1 MAPLQGSVRTS
12 VRRQRPLMGKS
23 RMHSEVLK
31 YEANGLNLESVLYYD
46 ETKTGKRPA
55 VLVFPE
61 GFGLSEHSKEKAQRL
76 AELGYVTL
84 ANDLYGEGK
93 NVNTLDEVM
102 AFVGPLVKDP
112 RRIRAYAEAGLKAL
126 LARPEVDSSRI
137 AAIGYCVGGTVAL
150 ELARGGAD
158 VKGVAGFHSGLG
170 TERPGDAKDIK
181 GKVLVCIGADDP
193 MNGPDLRQ
201 TFNEEMTAG
210 KVDWQMHLYGGVV
223 HSFTNKEAA
232 TRGHPDVMRYSA
244 SADRRSFQSL
254 VNFLEEIFA

>member
-1 MAPLQGSVRTS
+1 
-12 VRRQRPLMGKS
+12 
-23 RMHSEVLK
+23 MHSEVLK
-31 YEANGLNLESVLYYD
+31 YEANGLNLESVLYFD

-61 GFGLSEHSKEKAQRL
+61 GFGLSEHSKEKAKRL

-84 ANDLYGEGK
+84 ANDLYGDGK
-93 NVNTLDEVM
+93 NVDTLDEVM
-102 AFVGPLVKDP
+102 AFVGPLVQDP
-112 RRIRAYAEAGLKAL
+112 PRIRAYAEAGLKAL
-126 LARPEVDSSRI
+126 LARPEVDASRV

-193 MNGPDLRQ
+193 IIGPDVRQ
-201 TFNEEMTAG
+201 AFIEEMTVG
-210 KVDWQMHLYGGVV
+210 KVDWQLHLYGGVV
-223 HSFTNKEAA
+223 HSFTNKGADG
-232 TRGHPDVMRYSA
+232 RGVPDVLRYSA
-244 SADRRSFQSL
+244 NADKRSWESL
-254 VNFLEEIFA
+254 VDLLEEVFA